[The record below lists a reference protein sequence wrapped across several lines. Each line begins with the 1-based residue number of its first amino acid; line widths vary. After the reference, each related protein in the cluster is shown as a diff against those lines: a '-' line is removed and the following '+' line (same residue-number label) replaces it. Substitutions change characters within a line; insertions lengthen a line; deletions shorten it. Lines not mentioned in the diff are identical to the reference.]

1 MSPQAYA
8 YRPDPPPSTVVRL
21 GQIAGALEGLIAGW
35 IYGGINAVPIAVL
48 LGAGIGGVFS
58 VLAWRIRR
66 RAREYVMPLLV
77 CLLIELVGGVLI
89 FLMARFVGQNPPQPS
104 FALLLALVIAPP
116 YTIFFL
122 RFVRREV
129 LSAYRGLIAGVIICP
144 IGLSILMG
152 VVAAEGVGG
161 MAALLLFVFG
171 AFAGALMGVALGIA
185 LGSSLG
191 AVVGALVNVTRTS
204 FAPTYGSLAAAIG
217 CGVIG
222 LYVGEAAAGG
232 LGSLAGIALGVGY
245 GALLGAKFGK
255 LATPYLLAA
264 FSPENK
270 KDPNY
275 RPTLD
280 LSNPRELADADP
292 VHRTLYEMLLLA
304 ISSHFTRIRIEQWET
319 AYVATLLT
327 DNSSSTHAWPLPLDP
342 ALIQVLKDLYCG
354 SAGYERPLRLR
365 LNRQWLD
372 GGLVYRSDQSGERI
386 DIRWHDDPAAARRA
400 ERITR
405 AIRFI
410 LKARASFDAPAHV

>member
-8 YRPDPPPSTVVRL
+8 HHPDPPPRTVVRL

-35 IYGGINAVPIAVL
+35 IYGGINAVPLAILFGAVI
-48 LGAGIGGVFS
+48 GAFFS

-66 RAREYVMPLLV
+66 RARQYIMPLLV
-77 CLLIELVGGVLI
+77 CLPIEIFGGVLI
-89 FLMARFVGQNPPQPS
+89 VLMAQGVGKNLPQPG
-104 FALLLALVIAPP
+104 FELLFPMMIAPP
-116 YTIFFL
+116 YVILSL
-122 RFVRREV
+122 RLVRREILAV
-129 LSAYRGLIAGVIICP
+129 RRGLIVGIIVCP

-152 VVAAEGVGG
+152 FVAADGVGG
-161 MAALLLFVFG
+161 NAALLLFVFG
-171 AFAGALMGVALGIA
+171 AFVGALMGVLFGFVLGLA
-185 LGSSLG
+185 LG
-191 AVVGALVNVTRTS
+191 AVIGALVNVTRTS
-204 FAPTYGSLAAAIG
+204 FASTYGSLAAAIG
-217 CGVIG
+217 FGAIG
-222 LYVGEAAAGG
+222 LYAGEAVAGG
-232 LGSLAGIALGVGY
+232 LGSLVGIALGVGY
-245 GALLGAKFGK
+245 GALLGAKLGK

-275 RPTLD
+275 LPTLD

-292 VHRTLYEMLLLA
+292 VYRTLYEMLLLA

-327 DNSSSTHAWPLPLDP
+327 DNSSSAHAWPLPLDP
-342 ALIQVLKDLYCG
+342 TLIRILKDLYCG
-354 SAGYERPLRLR
+354 STGCERPLRLR
-365 LNRQWLD
+365 LNRQRLE
-372 GGLVYRSDQSGERI
+372 GSLVYRSDQSGEQI
-386 DIRWHDDPAAARRA
+386 DIRWHDDPAAAKQA